1 MIIFIYFC
9 LSLSHCLIL
18 NFVPVKSIHLSLV
31 EEKDKF
37 FIIDEVSSKVLI
49 TFNNEI
55 NAQNAMKQ
63 ITDNLSTTINHI

>member
-1 MIIFIYFC
+1 M
-9 LSLSHCLIL
+9 
-18 NFVPVKSIHLSLV
+18 NFVPVKSIHLSLD

-63 ITDNLSTTINHI
+63 ITDNLSTTINHILTISQQNIQILE

>member
-1 MIIFIYFC
+1 M
-9 LSLSHCLIL
+9 

-31 EEKDKF
+31 EEKDNF

-63 ITDNLSTTINHI
+63 ITDNLSTTINHILTISQQNIQILE